1 MNAEPPRETAAN
13 SAPQSATPTPAK
25 RWSDLRSPAIALI
38 LGIAPFWL
46 FFGFQQRAT
55 VNGRVV
61 QDSGLNI
68 LGLALAIAGIVMV
81 FKVLRDDGSYGHP
94 PRWLPRTVLAVLAG
108 LVCLFQA
115 GQSLGLYRFDP
126 SEHARTLRVRLLGHP
141 EPGAVAYAGLDA
153 AQRDSLAKRTRETD
167 EGRLRDDVVTVAARL
182 RAEIVQ
188 YNLFSIACDDGY
200 RRFGTAGLP
209 SFLTEDDR
217 RYIAQ
222 AEAST
227 AQRWRT
233 MRCDARI
240 REAMSG
246 PVIDGVHRDRAILDL
261 QAIAYRDRFGAQP
274 PATPAA
280 VRAEEISTQGLPVQI
295 GATVAEAQ
303 AALGLSNAPQMDP
316 EWREPALA
324 AADRGITVF
333 FGPDGRV
340 MRIILD
346 PPFSG
351 TVVDVALGDSLRS
364 INRKV
369 GGATSGER
377 GIGETFVLN
386 AYGNGRLVFRSSF
399 ETGIINRIV
408 LR

>member
-1 MNAEPPRETAAN
+1 MSAEAPSQTEPNPVPASQPAPPP
-13 SAPQSATPTPAK
+13 SWPHLKAPAM
-25 RWSDLRSPAIALI
+25 ALL
-38 LGIAPFWL
+38 LGILPFWL
-46 FFGFQQRAT
+46 FFGFHQRAT

-68 LGLALAIAGIVMV
+68 LGLVLAIAGIVMV
-81 FKVLRDDGSYGHP
+81 FRMLRDDGSYGRP

-126 SEHARTLRVRLLGHP
+126 SEHVRDLRVRLLGNP
-141 EPGAVAYAGLDA
+141 EPGAVTYAGLDA
-153 AQRDSLAKRTRETD
+153 ARRDGLVKRGREVD

-188 YNLFSIACDDGY
+188 YNLFSTGCADGY
-200 RRFGTAGLP
+200 RRFLAAELP

-217 RYIAQ
+217 RYIVQ
-222 AEAST
+222 AEEST
-227 AQRWRT
+227 AQRWRN

-246 PVIDGVHRDRAILDL
+246 PVIDSVHRDRAILDL
-261 QAIAYRDRFGAQP
+261 VANAYRERFGAQP
-274 PATPAA
+274 PATPSA
-280 VRAEEISTQGLPVQI
+280 VRAEEITTQGLPVRI
-295 GATVAEAQ
+295 GQTVAEAQ

-324 AADRGITVF
+324 ATDRGITVF
-333 FGPDGRV
+333 FGPDGKV

-369 GGATSGER
+369 GGATAGER

-399 ETGIINRIV
+399 ETGTINRIV

>member
-1 MNAEPPRETAAN
+1 MSAELPRQTEPSPPRASLTA
-13 SAPQSATPTPAK
+13 PPP
-25 RWSDLRSPAIALI
+25 RWPGLRAPAIALL
-38 LGIAPFWL
+38 LGILPFWL
-46 FFGFQQRAT
+46 FFGFHQKAT

-68 LGLALAIAGIVMV
+68 LGLALAIAGIIMV
-81 FKVLRDDGSYGHP
+81 FKMLRDDGSYGHP

-126 SEHARTLRVRLLGHP
+126 SERVRDLRVRFFGNP
-141 EPGAVAYAGLDA
+141 EPGAVTYAGLDA
-153 AQRDSLAKRTRETD
+153 ARRDGLVKRGREID

-182 RAEIVQ
+182 RAGIVQ
-188 YNLFSIACDDGY
+188 YNLFSTTCADGY
-200 RRFGTAGLP
+200 RRFPTVELP
-209 SFLTEDDR
+209 SFLIEDDR

-222 AEAST
+222 AEEST
-227 AQRWRT
+227 ALRWRN

-246 PVIDGVHRDRAILDL
+246 PVIDSIHRDRAVLDL
-261 QAIAYRDRFGAQP
+261 AAGAYRERFGARP
-274 PATPAA
+274 PATPPT
-280 VRAEEISTQGLPVQI
+280 VRAETITTQGLPVQI
-295 GATVAEAQ
+295 GQTVAEAQ
-303 AALGLSNAPQMDP
+303 AALGLSNAPQVDP

-333 FGPDGRV
+333 FGPDGKV
-340 MRIILD
+340 MRIVLD

-377 GIGETFVLN
+377 GINETFVLN
-386 AYGNGRLVFRSSF
+386 SYGNGRLVFRSSF
-399 ETGIINRIV
+399 ETGTINRIV

>member
-1 MNAEPPRETAAN
+1 MSAELPRQTEPSRAPAIQ
-13 SAPQSATPTPAK
+13 SAPPF
-25 RWSDLRSPAIALI
+25 RWSRLSAPAIALL
-38 LGIAPFWL
+38 LGILPFWL
-46 FFGFQQRAT
+46 FFGFHQRAT

-68 LGLALAIAGIVMV
+68 LGLVFAVAGIVMV
-81 FKVLRDDGSYGHP
+81 FRMLRDDGSYGHP

-126 SEHARTLRVRLLGHP
+126 SEHARDLRVRFLGHP
-141 EPGAVAYAGLDA
+141 EPAAVAYAGLDA
-153 AQRDSLAKRTRETD
+153 ARRDGLAGRAREAD

-182 RAEIVQ
+182 GAGIVQ
-188 YNLFSIACDDGY
+188 YNLFSTACADGY
-200 RRFGTAGLP
+200 RRFGAAALP

-217 RYIAQ
+217 RYIVQ
-222 AEAST
+222 AEEST
-227 AQRWRT
+227 AQRWRN
-233 MRCDARI
+233 MRCDPRI

-246 PVIDGVHRDRAILDL
+246 PVIDSIHRDRAILAL
-261 QAIAYRDRFGAQP
+261 QASAYSERFGAQP
-274 PATPAA
+274 PTTAPI
-280 VRAEEISTQGLPVQI
+280 VRAEEITTQGLPVRI
-295 GATVAEAQ
+295 GQTVAEAQ
-303 AALGLSNAPQMDP
+303 AALGLSNAPQVDP

-333 FGPDGRV
+333 FGPDGKV
-340 MRIILD
+340 MRIVLD

-377 GIGETFVLN
+377 GINETFVLN
-386 AYGNGRLVFRSSF
+386 SYGSGRLVFRSSF
-399 ETGIINRIV
+399 ETGTINRIV